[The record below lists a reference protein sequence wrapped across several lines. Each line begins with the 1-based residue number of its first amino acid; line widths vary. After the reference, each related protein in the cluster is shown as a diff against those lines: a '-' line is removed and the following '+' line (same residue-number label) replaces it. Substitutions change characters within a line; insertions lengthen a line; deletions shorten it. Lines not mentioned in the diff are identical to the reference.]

1 METGPCYEATP
12 QLVLHSDDNLTLIPW
27 GTGAPSERYTHIAGS
42 IDRSDV
48 IIFCQNTVGQK
59 SIKKERPFRVY
70 SLYCDFP
77 LSSGADC
84 FLLLTCLSTAVAIV
98 IGGCFSF
105 LFYLNFL

>member
-59 SIKKERPFRVY
+59 SIKRKGLSESIHSIVI
-70 SLYCDFP
+70 FP
-77 LSSGADC
+77 
-84 FLLLTCLSTAVAIV
+84 FLLGLIV
-98 IGGCFSF
+98 SSS
-105 LFYLNFL
+105 